1 MTFHSCNYGQHY
13 LLHKGNDVISVA
25 RKNVAC
31 EVCLHGQYTNVHLVA
46 INTSHSQMLGKFE
59 YTLPAKF

>member
-46 INTSHSQMLGKFE
+46 INT
-59 YTLPAKF
+59 